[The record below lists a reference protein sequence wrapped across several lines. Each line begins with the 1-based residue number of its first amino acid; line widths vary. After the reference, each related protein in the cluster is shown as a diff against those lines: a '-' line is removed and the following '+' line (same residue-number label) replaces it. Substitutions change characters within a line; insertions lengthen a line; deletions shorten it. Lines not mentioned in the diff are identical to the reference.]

1 MDVNNPKHIEEV
13 NISGGNSPKHDTD
26 LYYVYRNSP
35 DELYL
40 YFLNMGVYSLNLR
53 TRSITKVIASMSG
66 EEQIRAMARDAENH
80 LWIAEDDLSY
90 WDEKTQKLDRNLS
103 TNYNATTRYM
113 LTQDILRHGDDMI
126 VGVRTNGL
134 WIFRHQPENPEH
146 YFKGERTT
154 FEELND
160 KNISVLYED
169 HAKTSGSALMTTDC
183 INVIWKN
190 RKYTIITKITD

>member
-1 MDVNNPKHIEEV
+1 
-13 NISGGNSPKHDTD
+13 
-26 LYYVYRNSP
+26 
-35 DELYL
+35 
-40 YFLNMGVYSLNLR
+40 
-53 TRSITKVIASMSG
+53 
-66 EEQIRAMARDAENH
+66 
-80 LWIAEDDLSY
+80 
-90 WDEKTQKLDRNLS
+90 
-103 TNYNATTRYM
+103 M

-169 HAKTSGSALMTTDC
+169 HAK
-183 INVIWKN
+183 NIWIGTYDNGLYKCNLEN